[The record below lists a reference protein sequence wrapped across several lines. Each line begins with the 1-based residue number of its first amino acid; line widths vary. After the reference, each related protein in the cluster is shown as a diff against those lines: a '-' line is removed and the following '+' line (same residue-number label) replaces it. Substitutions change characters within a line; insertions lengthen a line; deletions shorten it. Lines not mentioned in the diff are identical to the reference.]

1 MLPIIILS
9 VTGVI
14 NLFLGF
20 SVKKEN
26 LQWLAVLFF
35 AVALA
40 GFVLEPAQG
49 ILPVE
54 FVNGM
59 FSTDK
64 LSMGFGFVI
73 ILSALLVS
81 LLAGDFLK
89 RPIAQPAE
97 YFSILL
103 FSTAGALMMTGY
115 DHLLMLF
122 LGVETLSI
130 AMYIL
135 AGAEKRDL
143 KSNEAALKYFLMG
156 AFATGF
162 LLFGVALLYGAT
174 GSFTLEGIREY
185 VATNGLTSSPLLFM
199 GLLFVLIGML
209 FKVSAAP
216 FHFWTADVYNGAPSL
231 FTAYM
236 STVVKTAGF
245 AALYKLLSVSFADLH
260 AQWGMILAVVSAV
273 TLVVGN
279 LSAMVQ
285 SSAKRTMAFSGIS
298 HAGYLLIAVASF
310 QAGSKEAILLYS
322 AAYSVATIM
331 FFAVLMQVQHA
342 KGDDENFEAFNGLAK
357 TNPLLALGGAVSML
371 SLAGIPLT
379 GGFMGKLYVFLT
391 AFEAGF
397 IWLLIIAVLMSAASI
412 YYYLK
417 LIIAMYFKTNN
428 HAVPI
433 NESPAVKFVVVLGIG
448 ITIML
453 GLFPEVITAMAN

>member
-20 SVKKEN
+20 SLKKESI
-26 LQWLAVLFF
+26 QWMAVLFF
-35 AVALA
+35 TLALA
-40 GFVLEPAQG
+40 GFALEPIQG
-49 ILPVE
+49 ILPQD
-54 FVNGM
+54 FVAGM
-59 FSTDK
+59 YSNDRLST
-64 LSMGFGFVI
+64 GFGFI
-73 ILSALLVS
+73 IIFSAILVS
-81 LLAGDFLK
+81 LLSGDFLK

-97 YFSILL
+97 YFSILI

-162 LLFGVALLYGAT
+162 LLFGVALVYGAT
-174 GSFTLEGIREY
+174 GSFSLAGIGQY
-185 VATNGLTSSPLLFM
+185 SKINGVGSSPLLLM
-199 GLLFVLIGML
+199 GLLFLLIGLL

-216 FHFWTADVYNGAPSL
+216 FHFWTADVYQGAPSL

-260 AQWGMILAVVSAV
+260 AQWGLILAVVAAL

-279 LSAMVQ
+279 LTAMNQ
-285 SSAKRTMAFSGIS
+285 TSAKRTMAFSGIS
-298 HAGYLLIAVASF
+298 HAGYLLIAVAAF

-331 FFAVLMQVQHA
+331 FFAVLMQVQQAHD
-342 KGDDENFEAFNGLAK
+342 GEEDFSAFNGLAK

-379 GGFMGKLYVFLT
+379 GGFMGKLYIFIT
-391 AFEAGF
+391 GFEAGYN
-397 IWLLIIAVLMSAASI
+397 WLMIVAILMSAASI

-417 LIIAMYFKTNN
+417 LIMAMYFRTATHDLKIETSS
-428 HAVPI
+428 AVRMVI
-433 NESPAVKFVVVLGIG
+433 LVGIL
-448 ITIML
+448 ITVIL
-453 GLFPEVITAMAN
+453 GLFPGVITGLAS